1 MSGPI
6 YCLRHTPRLPALPSA
21 ACAPDPA
28 SCRARSDIH
37 APPACRT
44 WTGRWT
50 HHRQRL
56 CSGWRRFHDTGVDGK
71 AFTADQP
78 RRHAGPHDAFRTRDG
93 RRRPRGNAHAGSWK
107 RRVVGNLIL
116 KAEPAKPPVGEVQ
129 RHPLA
134 QPTLRTEAIA
144 VTHQEYPDHQLGID
158 RRPHRMAVQGRQLFV
173 QPVHLQ
179 NAIDLPQQVIGGD
192 AIFQAELVEQ
202 PILQTRLTRRQRCF
216 DGITINGSSQR
227 SFSTA
232 SVRSGHSGLG

>member
-1 MSGPI
+1 M
-6 YCLRHTPRLPALPSA
+6 
-21 ACAPDPA
+21 
-28 SCRARSDIH
+28 
-37 APPACRT
+37 
-44 WTGRWT
+44 
-50 HHRQRL
+50 
-56 CSGWRRFHDTGVDGK
+56 
-71 AFTADQP
+71 
-78 RRHAGPHDAFRTRDG
+78 
-93 RRRPRGNAHAGSWK
+93 
-107 RRVVGNLIL
+107 VGNLIL

-158 RRPHRMAVQGRQLFV
+158 RRPPRMAVQGRQLFV

-202 PILQTRLTRRQRCF
+202 PILQTRLTPHHHNTRRRQRCF
-216 DGITINGSSQR
+216 DGITIDGSSQR

-232 SVRSGHSGLG
+232 SARSGHSGLG